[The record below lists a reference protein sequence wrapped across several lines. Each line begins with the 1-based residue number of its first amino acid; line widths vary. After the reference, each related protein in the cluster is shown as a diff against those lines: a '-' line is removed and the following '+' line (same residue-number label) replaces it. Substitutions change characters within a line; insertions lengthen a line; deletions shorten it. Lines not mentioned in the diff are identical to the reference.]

1 MAAIVEPRQS
11 PNKVGKETCPLQ
23 GVHLGALLT
32 EGWGWKPDGGGT
44 RSGCSE
50 ETGRWCGRVFEE
62 VCKAPARGREVAEE
76 NAELQVSRL
85 LKMSKANI
93 YVCEC

>member
-1 MAAIVEPRQS
+1 MAAIAEPRQG

-32 EGWGWKPDGGGT
+32 EGWGWKPDWGGT

-50 ETGRWCGRVFEE
+50 ETGRGCGRVFEE

>member
-1 MAAIVEPRQS
+1 MAAIAEPRQG

-23 GVHLGALLT
+23 GVHIGAPLT

-76 NAELQVSRL
+76 R
-85 LKMSKANI
+85 
-93 YVCEC
+93 ECGITGESLT

>member
-1 MAAIVEPRQS
+1 MAAIAEPRQG